1 MRYVG
6 HWKGYRHKI
15 CQINPSMNLKSF
27 LYASC
32 GFFLIFC
39 LLLKIWNGCFK
50 YYVTETRT
58 PIPCIN
64 CLLYIHSGELYTQF
78 VQLNFIVL
86 SHGQCCL
93 MITHPHPHEV
103 IIVQQTYM
111 QKKKWTVILCSFVR
125 DCSWWCFLCVLFMF
139 WLWNIQQKYCIQKA

>member
-1 MRYVG
+1 MWAIGRDIDT
-6 HWKGYRHKI
+6 KSAKSTL
-15 CQINPSMNLKSF
+15 SMNLKSF

-39 LLLKIWNGCFK
+39 LLLKILNGRFK

-93 MITHPHPHEV
+93 MITYPHPPEV
-103 IIVQQTYM
+103 IILQQTYT
-111 QKKKWTVILCSFVR
+111 QKKERNCDTL
-125 DCSWWCFLCVLFMF
+125 
-139 WLWNIQQKYCIQKA
+139 